1 MLNLIRFSRLRSGS
15 GSTQTGFATL
25 IQMHA
30 EVQKNI
36 FLDAQNTYYQRFN
49 VISRTQTCCIKISL
63 LFFIDS
69 KLSWYN
75 NRTFEG
81 RLWLFF
87 DFTYIKNLI

>member
-1 MLNLIRFSRLRSGS
+1 MLKLIRFSRFRSGS

-49 VISRTQTCCIKISL
+49 VISRTQTCCLKISL

-81 RLWLFF
+81 RLLFF
-87 DFTYIKNLI
+87 FKCHHISKI